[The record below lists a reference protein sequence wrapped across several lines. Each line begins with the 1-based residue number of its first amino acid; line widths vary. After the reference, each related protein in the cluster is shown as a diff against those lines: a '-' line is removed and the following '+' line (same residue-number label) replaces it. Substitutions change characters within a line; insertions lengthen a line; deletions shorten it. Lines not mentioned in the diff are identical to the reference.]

1 MNADSSRQ
9 VGQERNMGERSGGVQ
24 GVKGI
29 KERIYEESYFLL
41 NFNSFFP
48 LVKIR
53 HVQELLFSLKQEFE
67 TI

>member
-1 MNADSSRQ
+1 MNADNSGQ
-9 VGQERNMGERSGGVQ
+9 VGQERNVGERRGGDQ

-29 KERIYEESYFLL
+29 KERIYERSYFLL

-53 HVQELLFSLKQEFE
+53 HVQE
-67 TI
+67 